1 MMNRSYIYYIL
12 GKLIQVLGA
21 LLILPMLVGFFY
33 RNSLPVLLSFGAT
46 ILICWLVGGFMSRKE
61 PERKEFYA
69 HEGLVLAALAWFIL
83 SFFGALPFLISGAIP
98 NFIDAY
104 FESVSGFTT
113 TGASVLSSTMHALP
127 ESLLFWRSFTL
138 LIGGMGM
145 LVFIVQIIP
154 NFGAKGVYIMR
165 AELPG
170 PVFGKVESRVSKS
183 IKILYFIYL
192 SMTLI
197 LAILICLGGVP
208 FFESLLLSMGV
219 AATGGFNIHPDSIG
233 FYNSSYLEIL
243 LSVAMFIF
251 GMSFDFFYLIFVG
264 KIKQVLKNE
273 ELKWYTGIVLAST
286 VFITV
291 NIFPVYGNLWDAF
304 KNALF
309 NVTSISSTTAYTNTN
324 IENWPASSQI
334 VLLFLMFVGGMSG
347 STTSGLKVVR
357 VSVFIKSIRQ
367 EIRRMISPQRVLPIT
382 YNKKELDTSI
392 LRSINFYLAS
402 YMGVFFI
409 VLLLVSFD
417 TRSFSWAFNAV
428 ISSLSNIGSSLNLLG
443 PGGDYVTLSGF
454 SKVLLSITMV
464 MGRLEIYPVLILL
477 SRSTWKKSA

>member
-1 MMNRSYIYYIL
+1 MINRSYIYYIL

-21 LLILPMLVGFFY
+21 LLVAPMAVGLFY
-33 RNSLPVLLSFGAT
+33 KNSLTVLLSFGAT
-46 ILICWLVGGFMSRKE
+46 ILICEVVGGLISLKE
-61 PERKEFYA
+61 PDNKDFYA
-69 HEGLVLAALAWFIL
+69 HEGLILAALAWFVL
-83 SFFGALPFLISGAIP
+83 PFFGAIPFVMSGAIP
-98 NFIDAY
+98 NPIDAY

-183 IKILYFIYL
+183 IRILYFIYL

-197 LAILICLGGVP
+197 LALLIFFGGVP
-208 FFESLLLSMGV
+208 FFESLLLSMGA
-219 AATGGFNIHPDSIG
+219 AATGGFNIHPDSIL
-233 FYNSSYLEIL
+233 FYNSPYLEIL

-264 KIKQVLKNE
+264 KIKRVLKSE
-273 ELKWYTGIVLAST
+273 ELWWYVGIVVVCTL
-286 VFITV
+286 FITV
-291 NIFPVYGNLWDAF
+291 NIFPIYNNLWVAF

-309 NVTSISSTTAYTNTN
+309 NVTSVSSTTAYTNVN
-324 IENWPASSQI
+324 IEPWPVPSYI

-357 VSVFIKSIRQ
+357 ISVFIKSIKQ

-382 YNKKELDTSI
+382 YDNKQLETPI
-392 LRSINFYLAS
+392 LRSINFYLAT

-409 VLLLVSFD
+409 V
-417 TRSFSWAFNAV
+417 AFNQ
-428 ISSLSNIGSSLNLLG
+428 L
-443 PGGDYVTLSGF
+443 
-454 SKVLLSITMV
+454 
-464 MGRLEIYPVLILL
+464 
-477 SRSTWKKSA
+477 

>member
-1 MMNRSYIYYIL
+1 MINRSYIYYIL

-21 LLILPMLVGFFY
+21 LLVAPMAVGLFY
-33 RNSLPVLLSFGAT
+33 KNSLTVLLSFGAT
-46 ILICWLVGGFMSRKE
+46 ILICEVVGGLISLKE
-61 PERKEFYA
+61 PDNKDFYA
-69 HEGLVLAALAWFIL
+69 HEGLILAALAWFVL
-83 SFFGALPFLISGAIP
+83 PFFGAIPFVMSGAIP
-98 NFIDAY
+98 NPIDAY

-183 IKILYFIYL
+183 IRILYFIYL

-197 LAILICLGGVP
+197 LALLIFFGGVP
-208 FFESLLLSMGV
+208 FFESVLLSMGA
-219 AATGGFNIHPDSIG
+219 AATGGFNIHPDSIL
-233 FYNSSYLEIL
+233 FYNSPYLEIL

-264 KIKQVLKNE
+264 KIKRVLKSE
-273 ELKWYTGIVLAST
+273 ELWWYVGIVIVST
-286 VFITV
+286 LFITI
-291 NIFPVYGNLWDAF
+291 NIFPVYNNLWIAF

-309 NVTSISSTTAYTNTN
+309 NVTSVSSTTAYTNVN
-324 IENWPASSQI
+324 IEPWPVPSYI

-357 VSVFIKSIRQ
+357 ISVFIKSIKQ
-367 EIRRMISPQRVLPIT
+367 EIRRMISLNECFPSHMIT
-382 YNKKELDTSI
+382 SSWK
-392 LRSINFYLAS
+392 LRF
-402 YMGVFFI
+402 
-409 VLLLVSFD
+409 
-417 TRSFSWAFNAV
+417 
-428 ISSLSNIGSSLNLLG
+428 
-443 PGGDYVTLSGF
+443 
-454 SKVLLSITMV
+454 
-464 MGRLEIYPVLILL
+464 
-477 SRSTWKKSA
+477 

>member
-1 MMNRSYIYYIL
+1 MINRSYIYYIL

-21 LLILPMLVGFFY
+21 LLVAPMAVGLFY
-33 RNSLPVLLSFGAT
+33 KNSLTVLLSFGAT
-46 ILICWLVGGFMSRKE
+46 ILICEVVGGLISLKE
-61 PERKEFYA
+61 PDNKDFYA
-69 HEGLVLAALAWFIL
+69 HEGLILAALAWFIL
-83 SFFGALPFLISGAIP
+83 PFFGAIPFVMSGAIP
-98 NFIDAY
+98 NPIDAY

-183 IKILYFIYL
+183 IRILYFIYL

-197 LAILICLGGVP
+197 LALLIFFGGVP
-208 FFESLLLSMGV
+208 FFEALLLSMGA
-219 AATGGFNIHPDSIG
+219 AATGGFNIHPDSIL
-233 FYNSSYLEIL
+233 FYNSPYLEIL

-264 KIKQVLKNE
+264 KIKRVLKSE
-273 ELKWYTGIVLAST
+273 ELWWYVGIVIVST
-286 VFITV
+286 LFITI
-291 NIFPVYGNLWDAF
+291 NIFPVYNNLWIAF

-309 NVTSISSTTAYTNTN
+309 NVTSVSSTTAYTNVN
-324 IENWPASSQI
+324 IEPWPVPSYI

-357 VSVFIKSIRQ
+357 ISVFIKSIKQ

-382 YNKKELDTSI
+382 YDNKQLETPI
-392 LRSINFYLAS
+392 LRSINFYLAT

-409 VLLLVSFD
+409 VLLLISFD
-417 TRSFSWAFNAV
+417 TQSFSGAFNAV
-428 ISSLSNIGSSLNLLG
+428 ISCLSNIGASLDLLG
-443 PGGDYVTLSGF
+443 PSREYAKLSAF
-454 SKVLLSITMV
+454 SKILLSITMI

-477 SRSTWKKSA
+477 SRKTWKRS

>member
-1 MMNRSYIYYIL
+1 MINRSYIYYIL

-21 LLILPMLVGFFY
+21 LLVAPMAVGLFY
-33 RNSLPVLLSFGAT
+33 KNSLTVLLSFGAT
-46 ILICWLVGGFMSRKE
+46 ILICEVVGGLISLKE
-61 PERKEFYA
+61 PDNKDFYA
-69 HEGLVLAALAWFIL
+69 HEGLILAALAWFIL
-83 SFFGALPFLISGAIP
+83 PFFGAIPFVMSGAIP
-98 NFIDAY
+98 NPIDAY

-183 IKILYFIYL
+183 IRILYFIYL

-197 LAILICLGGVP
+197 LALLIFFGGVP
-208 FFESLLLSMGV
+208 FFEALLLSMGA
-219 AATGGFNIHPDSIG
+219 AATGGFNIHPDSIL
-233 FYNSSYLEIL
+233 FYNSPYLEIL

-264 KIKQVLKNE
+264 KIKRVLKSE
-273 ELKWYTGIVLAST
+273 ELWWYVGIVIVST
-286 VFITV
+286 LFITI
-291 NIFPVYGNLWDAF
+291 NIFPVYNNLWIAF

-309 NVTSISSTTAYTNTN
+309 NVTSVSSTTAYTNVN
-324 IENWPASSQI
+324 IEPWPVPSYI

-357 VSVFIKSIRQ
+357 ISVFIKSIKQ

-382 YNKKELDTSI
+382 YDNKQLETPI
-392 LRSINFYLAS
+392 LRSINFYLAT

-409 VLLLVSFD
+409 VLLLISFD
-417 TRSFSWAFNAV
+417 TQSFSGAFNAV
-428 ISSLSNIGSSLNLLG
+428 ISCLSNIGASLDLLG
-443 PGGDYVTLSGF
+443 PSGEYAKLSAF
-454 SKVLLSITMV
+454 SKILLSITMI

-477 SRSTWKKSA
+477 SRKTWKRS

>member
-1 MMNRSYIYYIL
+1 MINRSYIYFIL

-21 LLILPMLVGFFY
+21 LLIVPAAIGILY
-33 RNSLPVLLSFGAT
+33 KNSLTVLLSFGAA
-46 ILICWLVGGFMSRKE
+46 ILICIVVGAVMSKKE
-61 PERKEFYA
+61 PDNKEFYA

-83 SFFGALPFLISGAIP
+83 PFFGAIPFVISGAIP
-98 NFIDAY
+98 NVIDAY

-113 TGASVLSSTMHALP
+113 TGASVLSSTMHVLP

-145 LVFIVQIIP
+145 LVFIVHIIP

-183 IKILYFIYL
+183 IRILYFIYL
-192 SMTLI
+192 TMTMILTLLI
-197 LAILICLGGVP
+197 YLGGVP
-208 FFESLLLSMGV
+208 FFESMLLSMGA
-219 AATGGFNIHPDSIG
+219 AATGGFNIHPDSIM
-233 FYNSSYLEIL
+233 FYNSPYLEIL

-264 KIKQVLKNE
+264 KIKQVLKSE
-273 ELKWYTGIVLAST
+273 ELRWYVGIVAVCT
-286 VFITV
+286 IFVTV
-291 NIFPVYGNLWDAF
+291 NIFPVYKNFWIAF

-309 NVTSISSTTAYTNTN
+309 NVTSVSSTTAYTNVN
-324 IENWPASSQI
+324 IENWPVPSYI
-334 VLLFLMFVGGMSG
+334 ILLFLMFVGGMSG

-357 VSVFIKSIRQ
+357 ISVFIKSIKQ

-382 YNKKELDTSI
+382 YNNKQLDTSI
-392 LRSINFYLAS
+392 LRSINFYLAT

-409 VLLLVSFD
+409 VLLLISFD
-417 TRSFSWAFNAV
+417 TQSFSGAFNAV
-428 ISSLSNIGSSLNLLG
+428 ISCLSNIGASLDLLG
-443 PGGDYVTLSGF
+443 PSGEYAKLSAF
-454 SKVLLSITMV
+454 SKVLLSITMI

-477 SRSTWKKSA
+477 SRKTWTKG

>member
-1 MMNRSYIYYIL
+1 MINRSYIYYIL

-21 LLILPMLVGFFY
+21 LLVAPMAVGLFY
-33 RNSLPVLLSFGAT
+33 KNSLTVLLSFGAT
-46 ILICWLVGGFMSRKE
+46 ILICEVVGGLISLKE
-61 PERKEFYA
+61 PDNKDFYA
-69 HEGLVLAALAWFIL
+69 HEGLILAALAWFVL
-83 SFFGALPFLISGAIP
+83 PFFGAIPFVMSGAIP
-98 NFIDAY
+98 NPIDAY

-183 IKILYFIYL
+183 IRILYFIYL

-197 LAILICLGGVP
+197 LALLIFFGGVP
-208 FFESLLLSMGV
+208 FFESLLLSMGA
-219 AATGGFNIHPDSIG
+219 AATGGFNIHPDSIL
-233 FYNSSYLEIL
+233 FYNSPYLEIL

-264 KIKQVLKNE
+264 KIKRVLKSE
-273 ELKWYTGIVLAST
+273 ELWWYVGIVIVCTL
-286 VFITV
+286 FITI
-291 NIFPVYGNLWDAF
+291 NIFPVYNNLWIAF

-309 NVTSISSTTAYTNTN
+309 NVTSVSSTTAYTNVN
-324 IENWPASSQI
+324 IEPWPVPSYI

-357 VSVFIKSIRQ
+357 ISVFIKSIKQ

-382 YNKKELDTSI
+382 YDSKQLETPI
-392 LRSINFYLAS
+392 LRSINFYLAT

-409 VLLLVSFD
+409 VLLLISFD
-417 TRSFSWAFNAV
+417 TQSFSGAFNAV
-428 ISSLSNIGSSLNLLG
+428 ISCLSNIGASLDLLG
-443 PGGDYVTLSGF
+443 PSGEYAKLSAF
-454 SKVLLSITMV
+454 SKILLSITMI

-477 SRSTWKKSA
+477 SRKTWKRS

>member
-12 GKLIQVLGA
+12 GKLIQVLGG
-21 LLILPMLVGFFY
+21 LLIVPMLIGFLY
-33 RNSLPVLLSFGAT
+33 KNSLPVLLSFGFT
-46 ILICWLVGGFMSRKE
+46 IFICELIGGLMSRKE
-61 PERKEFYA
+61 PDNKDFYA

-83 SFFGALPFLISGAIP
+83 PFFGSIPFVISGAIP

-145 LVFIVQIIP
+145 LVFVIHLIP
-154 NFGAKGVYIMR
+154 NFGAKGIYIMR

-170 PVFGKVESRVSKS
+170 PIFGKVESRVSKS
-183 IKILYFIYL
+183 INILYFIYL

-197 LAILICLGGVP
+197 LAILIFLGGVP
-208 FFESLLLSMGV
+208 FFESILLSMGV
-219 AATGGFNIHPDSIG
+219 AATGGFNIHPDSIM
-233 FYNSSYLEIL
+233 FYNSPYLETL

-273 ELKWYTGIVLAST
+273 ELKWYVGIVLACT
-286 VFITV
+286 VFITI
-291 NIFPVYGNLWDAF
+291 NIFPLYGNLWTAF
-304 KNALF
+304 KNAFF
-309 NVTSISSTTAYTNTN
+309 NVTSVSSTTAYTNTN
-324 IENWPASSQI
+324 IGAWPVSTHI
-334 VLLFLMFVGGMSG
+334 VLLFLMFVGAMSG
-347 STTSGLKVVR
+347 STTSGLKVIR
-357 VSVFIKSIRQ
+357 ISVFIKSIKQ

-382 YNKKELDTSI
+382 YNNKQLETSV
-392 LRSINFYLAS
+392 LRSINFYLVT
-402 YMGVFFI
+402 YMSVFFV

-417 TRSFSWAFNAV
+417 TQSFSGAFNVV
-428 ISSLSNIGSSLNLLG
+428 ISALSNIGASLNLLG
-443 PGGDYVTLSGF
+443 PGGDYAALSGF
-454 SKVLLSITMV
+454 SKILLSITMI

-477 SRSTWKKSA
+477 SGSTWKKA

>member
-1 MMNRSYIYYIL
+1 MINRSYIYYIL

-21 LLILPMLVGFFY
+21 LLVAPKAVGLFY
-33 RNSLPVLLSFGAT
+33 KNSLTVLLSFGAT
-46 ILICWLVGGFMSRKE
+46 ILICEVVGGLISLKE
-61 PERKEFYA
+61 PDNKDFYA
-69 HEGLVLAALAWFIL
+69 HEGLILAALAWFIL
-83 SFFGALPFLISGAIP
+83 PFFGAIPFVMSGAIP
-98 NFIDAY
+98 NPIDAY

-183 IKILYFIYL
+183 IRILYFIYL

-197 LAILICLGGVP
+197 LALLIFFGGVP
-208 FFESLLLSMGV
+208 FFEALLLSMGA
-219 AATGGFNIHPDSIG
+219 AATGGFNIHPDSIL
-233 FYNSSYLEIL
+233 FYNSPYLEIL

-264 KIKQVLKNE
+264 KIKRVLKSE
-273 ELKWYTGIVLAST
+273 ELWWYVGIVIVST
-286 VFITV
+286 LFITI
-291 NIFPVYGNLWDAF
+291 NIFPVYNNLWIAF

-309 NVTSISSTTAYTNTN
+309 NVTSVSSTTAYTNVN
-324 IENWPASSQI
+324 IEPWPVPSYI

-357 VSVFIKSIRQ
+357 ISVFIKSIKQ

-382 YNKKELDTSI
+382 YDNKQLETPI
-392 LRSINFYLAS
+392 LRSINFYLAT

-409 VLLLVSFD
+409 VLLLISFD
-417 TRSFSWAFNAV
+417 TQSFSGAFNAV
-428 ISSLSNIGSSLNLLG
+428 ISCLSNIGASLDLLG
-443 PGGDYVTLSGF
+443 PSREYAKLSAF
-454 SKVLLSITMV
+454 SKILLSITMI

-477 SRSTWKKSA
+477 SRKTWKRS